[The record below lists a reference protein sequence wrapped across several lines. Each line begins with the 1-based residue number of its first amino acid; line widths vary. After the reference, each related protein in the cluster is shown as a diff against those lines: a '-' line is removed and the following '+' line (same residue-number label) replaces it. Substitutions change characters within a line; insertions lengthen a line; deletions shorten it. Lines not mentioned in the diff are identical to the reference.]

1 MPAWLL
7 YCIKHVVLVIAT
19 LLLITLLKFSVFSSD
34 MLSSIIVLLAAGK
47 TIYFVRQSYLKIV
60 EVSRQNTPY
69 YQFMRFIA
77 LNIILVIFS
86 FGLDYWCLTQVNPKS
101 FVGFQPEESP
111 FEIFFDCFYFSTLN
125 FTVFGFGELMPRTVY
140 SKLLVLMEVCISFLT
155 FLFILSDFI
164 SLKES
169 LQKQD
174 SSAPKK

>member
-7 YCIKHVVLVIAT
+7 YGLKHVVLLLAT
-19 LLLITLLKFSVFSSD
+19 LLLITLLEHSVFSVET
-34 MLSSIIVLLAAGK
+34 LSVVIVLLAVGK
-47 TIYFVRQSYLKIV
+47 TIFFVRQSYLKIV

-101 FVGFQPEESP
+101 FVGFQPEETP
-111 FEIFFDCFYFSTLN
+111 FEIFFDCFYFSSLN
-125 FTVFGFGELMPRTVY
+125 FTVFGYGELMPRTVY
-140 SKLLVLMEVCISFLT
+140 SKLLVLMEVCISCLT

-174 SSAPKK
+174 GATPQK